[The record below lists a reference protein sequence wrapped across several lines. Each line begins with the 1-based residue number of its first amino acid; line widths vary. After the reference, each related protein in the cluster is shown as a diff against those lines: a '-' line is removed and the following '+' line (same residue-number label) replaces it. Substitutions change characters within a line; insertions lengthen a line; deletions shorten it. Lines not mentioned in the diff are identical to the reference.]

1 MDVTPPT
8 AGPDTAADEPP
19 APAAL
24 HLWRAVALTLAA
36 LLAAL
41 AFAAYTRPDL
51 LLNYSGLRYCG

>member
-1 MDVTPPT
+1 MDATPP
-8 AGPDTAADEPP
+8 AASPDTVAGEPSVP
-19 APAAL
+19 ASL
-24 HLWRAVALTLAA
+24 RFWRAFALTLAA